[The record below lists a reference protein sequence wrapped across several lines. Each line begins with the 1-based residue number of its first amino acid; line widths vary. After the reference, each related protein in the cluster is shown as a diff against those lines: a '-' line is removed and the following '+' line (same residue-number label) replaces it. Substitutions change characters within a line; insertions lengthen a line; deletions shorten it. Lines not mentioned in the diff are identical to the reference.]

1 MPRKLRVPKGRRGP
15 LAVAELAAR
24 ARWGGLLP
32 GVPELTDEQWEAW
45 RVHNR
50 DRWVP
55 MAALAYFWDRVDR
68 VHGCGGEIVL
78 GRPRRP
84 GDEDAGDG
92 WSLSR
97 FLNALDEDR
106 RDVEEVVAD
115 HPEQASRLQRWFVA
129 VDGLG
134 RERDREQDRRIGH
147 FYEQLSTLGYSSS
160 AL

>member
-1 MPRKLRVPKGRRGP
+1 MGLDIEDLRQRVKWAGI
-15 LAVAELAAR
+15 LDTDA
-24 ARWGGLLP
+24 
-32 GVPELTDEQWEAW
+32 LTDEEREFWT
-45 RVHNR
+45 RYR
-50 DRWVP
+50 RSCPDWVP
-55 MAALAYFWDRVDR
+55 SRSLRYLWDRVDPL
-68 VHGCGGEIVL
+68 HGRGGEIVL

-84 GDEDAGDG
+84 GDEGAGDG